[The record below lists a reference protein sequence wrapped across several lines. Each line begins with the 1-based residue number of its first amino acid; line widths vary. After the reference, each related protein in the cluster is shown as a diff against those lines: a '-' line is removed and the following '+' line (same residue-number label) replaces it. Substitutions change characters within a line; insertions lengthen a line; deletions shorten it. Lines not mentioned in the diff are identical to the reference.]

1 MGGILRY
8 SIVKASVSLG
18 TDFDVS
24 QDLVYSL
31 CPNISIIKNKT
42 MYWYYM
48 KIKNLIN
55 CSTSCNKTCEETRY
69 AIKSLQHN
77 KGNAEKLPKDIM
89 Q

>member
-1 MGGILRY
+1 
-8 SIVKASVSLG
+8 
-18 TDFDVS
+18 
-24 QDLVYSL
+24 
-31 CPNISIIKNKT
+31 
-42 MYWYYM
+42 M